1 MKNMLTV
8 SRRSAR
14 RFGADALIVATRA
27 LVTTRR
33 MRAALT
39 TAVLLVLMGALPGT
53 ARAQA
58 NPDWH
63 RAIPGFKI
71 AGNLY
76 YVGTADLAVYLIV
89 TPQGNVLI
97 NSDFKEDVPT
107 IRKSIEGLGFK
118 YADTKIILI
127 SHAHGDHDE
136 GVGVIK
142 ADTHAQLMVMDADVA
157 AVESTARGRPGAKVD
172 RVLHDRDTVELGG
185 ARLTARLTP
194 GHTPG
199 CTTWTMPVA
208 DGGRTLNAVI
218 VGSPNVNPGYVLVG
232 EKRNYPQIAG
242 DYVKTFALLK
252 TLPVDLFLGAH
263 GAYFDL
269 KEKLPKMTAG
279 GANPFIDPAGYKAY
293 VAEREQAFE
302 KELTKETAD
311 AHLGDRVGFDL
322 AWNHVALS
330 VPNIAESI
338 AWYEKMLGFKG
349 TVRGGANPNAR
360 QLVADLRRGDITI
373 ELFQLADAAPLP
385 ESRKNPSED
394 FRTHGLKHVGFEV
407 KNLPAVLAELK
418 AKGVKMAFDMRD
430 TPTESFAFISDNA
443 GNAIELIEHKTAR

>member
-1 MKNMLTV
+1 M
-8 SRRSAR
+8 RR
-14 RFGADALIVATRA
+14 
-27 LVTTRR
+27 
-33 MRAALT
+33 
-39 TAVLLVLMGALPGT
+39 ALPGVAFLVYFSLLLPAA

-76 YVGTADLAVYLIV
+76 YVGTADLAAYLV
-89 TPQGNVLI
+89 TTPQGNILI
-97 NSDFKEDVPT
+97 NGNFKEDVPA

-142 ADTHAQLMVMDADVA
+142 SNTGARLMVMDADVA
-157 AVESTARGRPGAKVD
+157 AVESTAPGRPGAKVD
-172 RVLHDRDTVELGG
+172 RILHDRDTVELGG
-185 ARLTARLTP
+185 STLTARLTP

-199 CTTWTMPVA
+199 CTTWTMQVA
-208 DGGRTLNAVI
+208 EGGRMLNAVI
-218 VGSPNVNPGYVLVG
+218 VGSPNVNAGFVLVNN
-232 EKRNYPQIAG
+232 KNYPGIAA

-252 TLPVDLFLGAH
+252 TTPADLFLGAH
-263 GAYFDL
+263 GAYFNL
-269 KEKLPKMTAG
+269 KDKLPKMG
-279 GANPFIDPAGYKAY
+279 GAVNPFIDAAGYRAY

-302 KELTKETAD
+302 KELAKQTAD
-311 AHLGDRVGFDL
+311 AHAGDAVGFDL

-330 VPNIAESI
+330 VPNIADTM

-349 TVRGGANPNAR
+349 TVRPGQPGAR
-360 QLVADLRRGDITI
+360 QQVADLRRGNITI

-385 ESRKNPSED
+385 ESRRNPSED
-394 FRTHGLKHVGFEV
+394 FRTHGVKHFGFEV

-418 AKGVKMAFDMRD
+418 AKGVKMAFDLRV
-430 TPTESFAFISDNA
+430 TPTEDFAFISDNS
-443 GNAIELIEHKTAR
+443 GNAIELIEHKTR

>member
-1 MKNMLTV
+1 
-8 SRRSAR
+8 
-14 RFGADALIVATRA
+14 
-27 LVTTRR
+27 
-33 MRAALT
+33 MRAALRT
-39 TAVLLVLMGALPGT
+39 SVCLVAFSVFLPAA

-58 NPDWH
+58 NADWH

-76 YVGTADLAVYLIV
+76 YVGTADLAVYLV
-89 TPQGNVLI
+89 STPQGNILI

-107 IRKSIEGLGFK
+107 IRKSIEALGFK

-136 GVGVIK
+136 GVGLIK
-142 ADTHAQLMVMDADVA
+142 SQTGAQLMVMDADVA
-157 AVESTARGRPGAKVD
+157 QVESTAAGRPGAKVD

-185 ARLTARLTP
+185 VKLTARLTP

-199 CTTWTMPVA
+199 CTTWTLQVP

-218 VGSPNVNPGYVLVG
+218 VGSPNVNPGYVLVNNN
-232 EKRNYPQIAG
+232 NYPQIAG

-252 TLPVDLFLGAH
+252 SLPVDLFLGAH
-263 GAYFDL
+263 GAYFGL
-269 KEKLPKMTAG
+269 KDKLPKMSAG
-279 GANPFIDPAGYKAY
+279 GANPFVDPDGYKAY
-293 VAEREQAFE
+293 VAERERAFE
-302 KELTKETAD
+302 KELAKQRAEAHVSD
-311 AHLGDRVGFDL
+311 APGFDI

-349 TVRGGANPNAR
+349 TVRGGQPNPNAR
-360 QLVADLRRGDITI
+360 QIVADLRRGDITI
-373 ELFQLADAAPLP
+373 ELFQVAGAAPLP
-385 ESRKNPSED
+385 DSRKNPSED
-394 FRTHGLKHVGFEV
+394 FRTHGVKHFGFEV

-418 AKGVKMAFDMRD
+418 AKGVQIAFDMRD
-430 TPTESFAFISDNA
+430 APTERFAFISDNA
-443 GNAIELIEHKTAR
+443 GNAIELIEHKAR